1 MCLAN
6 KREELV
12 TVPYP
17 SSPQEDAHEM
27 EQPKD
32 RGYAYAEEE
41 GYQQGAR
48 PKQDVLRQRYSGAS
62 RARSPRQ
69 QAAAIVQVHAS
80 TTSTSST
87 TTNQDPNRITP
98 VADVD
103 TVG

>member
-1 MCLAN
+1 
-6 KREELV
+6 
-12 TVPYP
+12 
-17 SSPQEDAHEM
+17 M

-41 GYQQGAR
+41 GYQEGAR

-62 RARSPRQ
+62 GARRQ
-69 QAAAIVQVHAS
+69 KAGSTAAAMVQVHAS
-80 TTSTSST
+80 TTSTSSS

-98 VADVD
+98 VAD

>member
-1 MCLAN
+1 M
-6 KREELV
+6 

-17 SSPQEDAHEM
+17 SPPQEDAHEM

-41 GYQQGAR
+41 GYQEGAR

-62 RARSPRQ
+62 GARSPRQ
-69 QAAAIVQVHAS
+69 QAGSTAAAMVQVHAS
-80 TTSTSST
+80 TSTSST